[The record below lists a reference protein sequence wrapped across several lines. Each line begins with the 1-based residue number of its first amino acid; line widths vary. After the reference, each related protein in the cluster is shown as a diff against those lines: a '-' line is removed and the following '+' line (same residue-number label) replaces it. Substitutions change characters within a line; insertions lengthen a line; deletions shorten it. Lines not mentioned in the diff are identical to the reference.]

1 MSKQLTMWL
10 CQYCGKDTFTVD
22 IDYLHGNDHLSCAL
36 EYEKSTMKNRTTL
49 ITVPVELILDTPNDQ
64 ELGNKVRKLYYE
76 NNS

>member
-1 MSKQLTMWL
+1 MSNQLTMWT

-36 EYEKSTMKNRTTL
+36 EYEKSLMKNRTSL
-49 ITVPVELILDTPNDQ
+49 ITISAETILNTPNDQ
-64 ELGNKVRKLYYE
+64 ELGVKVRKLYYE